1 MKPGRWMYVCCAA
14 LILVACSETK
24 SLKEG
29 QYLYKGPVIRLNTP
43 EKISRRKKT
52 QIKTQLEDLLRP
64 KPNGK
69 FLGIPFK
76 LLIYNWAGEPKR
88 KGLSYWLKNK
98 VGEPPVLGSMSAFEK
113 NRTILQNRLE
123 NIGYF
128 QDSVK
133 LDTVIRK
140 LKIQDIYTVNTGYQ
154 YRIRNVV
161 FPEDS
166 SAISMEI
173 QKSKKQTLLK
183 TGTSY
188 DLDLIKNER
197 IRIDSRLKQN
207 GYYNF
212 SPDYLLVLVD
222 STVGNHQAD
231 MRMIVLKSTP

>member
-1 MKPGRWMYVCCAA
+1 MKAGRGIYFCCVA

-29 QYLYKGPVIRLNTP
+29 QYLYKGPVIRINTP
-43 EKISRRKKT
+43 EKISARKKA
-52 QIKTQLEDLLRP
+52 QIKTDLKDLLRP

-76 LLIYNWAGEPKR
+76 LLIYNWAGEPKG

-113 NRTILQNRLE
+113 NRVILQNRLE

-140 LKIQDIYTVNTGYQ
+140 LKIRDIYDVTTGHQ
-154 YRIRNVV
+154 YLIRNVT
-161 FPEDS
+161 FPDDS
-166 SAISMEI
+166 SGISRQI
-173 QKSKKQTLLK
+173 QIFKKKTLLK
-183 TGTSY
+183 PGVAF
-188 DLDLIKNER
+188 DL
-197 IRIDSRLKQN
+197 
-207 GYYNF
+207 
-212 SPDYLLVLVD
+212 
-222 STVGNHQAD
+222 
-231 MRMIVLKSTP
+231 